1 MESQQQQW
9 VQRQACMALRN
20 LVARN
25 TEFRP
30 ALLEMGAEE
39 ALRRAKTNFR
49 EACHD
54 VGSAAL
60 RDLGFDKYN
69 D

>member
-1 MESQQQQW
+1 MSIRNIACRSTALRPILLNKGVEPLL
-9 VQRQACMALRN
+9 RQAKKL
-20 LVARN
+20 
-25 TEFRP
+25 FP
-30 ALLEMGAEE
+30 
-39 ALRRAKTNFR
+39 

-60 RDLGFDKYN
+60 RDLGIENYN